1 MNDKLKIFTQTD
13 VPVLRPGQVAL
24 PFNIIL
30 QAVRKFSDR
39 DARVNKLMFTKYW
52 QIFGRTISIA
62 FRKCPIEFPHR
73 FNNCRYVRYW
83 VEYTD
88 NANHVVQFALLV
100 GALCPVPSCPV
111 LSLFRPVLSCS
122 VPVPHCLVLFC
133 PVPSC
138 LVLFCPRSVLSC
150 PVLSLFCPVL
160 FRPVLSCPV
169 LSCPVL
175 SCPVLS
181 CPVLSYPILSYPIL
195 FYTILFYLNPSK
207 N

>member
-122 VPVPHCLVLFC
+122 VPVP
-133 PVPSC
+133 SC
-138 LVLFCPRSVLSC
+138 LVLFCPSSVLSC
-150 PVLSLFCPVL
+150 PVLSP

-169 LSCPVL
+169 LFLSCSVLSCLVLFRPALSCSVPVPSCPVLSYSVL

-181 CPVLSYPILSYPIL
+181 C
-195 FYTILFYLNPSK
+195 
-207 N
+207 